1 MFAFSVF
8 YQSSATVFF
17 AVFTYPNLPP
27 DPVLVAQLAQARG
40 AVHGENGYAA
50 LFELPMDAVK
60 NWTEEVPRCNDD
72 TVDCLALAWKS
83 KSNGGSRAIP
93 STACAGTT
101 TSVHSPANMA
111 AIVGRLSAPC
121 YRKIPCTPTALPPV
135 SGTWRCKVSAAMP
148 VSD

>member
-60 NWTEEVPRCNDD
+60 NWPEEVPRCNRGNPR
-72 TVDCLALAWKS
+72 ALAAA
-83 KSNGGSRAIP
+83 GRYHQPLAPVRLLP
-93 STACAGTT
+93 STAR
-101 TSVHSPANMA
+101 P
-111 AIVGRLSAPC
+111 I
-121 YRKIPCTPTALPPV
+121 
-135 SGTWRCKVSAAMP
+135 WRR
-148 VSD
+148 